1 MLQLTK
7 GYARRLCD
15 TDKRLA
21 EGDALC
27 QRNRSGVK
35 FCAMVKA
42 MRADRG
48 TERYGLQDG
57 EYETLEASL
66 SALLQTMEEEEKK
79 VGE

>member
-1 MLQLTK
+1 MSQWTK
-7 GYARRLCD
+7 GSARRLYD
-15 TDKRLA
+15 ADKRLA

-27 QRNRSGVK
+27 QLSRSGVK
-35 FCAMVKA
+35 LCAMVKTV
-42 MRADRG
+42 RADRG
-48 TERYGLQDG
+48 TERYGLQDA